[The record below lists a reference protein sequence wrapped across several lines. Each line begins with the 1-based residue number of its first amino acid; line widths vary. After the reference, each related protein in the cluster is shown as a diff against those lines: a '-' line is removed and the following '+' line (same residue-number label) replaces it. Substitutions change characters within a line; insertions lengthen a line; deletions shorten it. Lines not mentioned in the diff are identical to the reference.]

1 MYWQES
7 ESPVSGETLL
17 LSFPDVSYPGSEI
30 HVTLL
35 SPLHPF
41 GHLALEKIV

>member
-7 ESPVSGETLL
+7 ESPFSGETLL
-17 LSFPDVSYPGSEI
+17 LSFPDVSYPGGEI
-30 HVTLL
+30 QTTLL

-41 GHLALEKIV
+41 GHLALGKVV